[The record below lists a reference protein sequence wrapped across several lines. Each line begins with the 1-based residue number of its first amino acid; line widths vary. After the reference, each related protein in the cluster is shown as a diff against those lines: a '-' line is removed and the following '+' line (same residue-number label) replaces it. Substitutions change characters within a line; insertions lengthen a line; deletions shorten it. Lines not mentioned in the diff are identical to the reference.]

1 MLRLRA
7 AARSTYGG
15 LPGAFW
21 WIWLGS
27 LVNRMGGF
35 VLPFF
40 AFYITGPL
48 HRPAAFAG
56 VVTAVFGVG
65 AAVSGIVGGV
75 LTDRVG
81 RKPTL
86 VGSLL
91 ANAVTIVALG
101 YARSPWLLALGA
113 LAVGLATNAFRPA
126 LSAMIADLVPGSDRV
141 RAYALNF
148 WAINLGFSISMGAVG
163 LISHFGYLT
172 LFYADAASTT
182 ACAILIA
189 VMVRDTTPGRAV
201 KGVRDARI
209 GAAVDKGT
217 RDARGRGRGRVTH
230 NGQRDGLGAV
240 LRDRTYIAFVATT
253 FLVLVVFNQCQSGLP
268 IQMADAGLSPSL
280 FGEISAINGVLIVLL
295 QMPVTRLLRRWPE
308 GRVLAGASLV
318 IGTGFGVL
326 AFGESVAMYVL
337 CVVVMTLGEI
347 AYTPTAQAVS
357 ARLSP
362 DHLRGRY
369 QGVYQLAWTLSS
381 VVSPL
386 AGGAVISAWG
396 GRPLWIGCL
405 AGAGATALVFLR
417 IGRRI
422 AQRVAEARL
431 AERGTAVVEEPVDAV
446 DAVGAVGPADAE
458 LATA

>member
-1 MLRLRA
+1 MVRLRA

-15 LPGAFW
+15 LPSAFW
-21 WIWLGS
+21 WIWLGT

-48 HRPAAFAG
+48 HRSAALAG
-56 VVTAVFGVG
+56 AVTAVFGVG
-65 AAVSGIVGGV
+65 AAISGVVGGV
-75 LTDRVG
+75 LTDRIG

-91 ANAVTIVALG
+91 ANAVTIIALG
-101 YARSPWLLALGA
+101 YAKSPWLLALGA

-126 LSAMIADLVPGSDRV
+126 QSAMIADLVPAADRV

-148 WAINLGFSISMGAVG
+148 WAINLGFSVSMAAVG

-172 LFYADAASTT
+172 LFYADAASTA
-182 ACAILIA
+182 ACAVLIA
-189 VMVRDTTPGRAV
+189 VMVHDTTPGMVGKPGLVGR
-201 KGVRDARI
+201 GARI
-209 GAAVDKGT
+209 ARASAAKGAHA
-217 RDARGRGRGRVTH
+217 TH
-230 NGQRDGLGAV
+230 GQSDIQSDIKRDGLGTV
-240 LRDRTYIAFVATT
+240 LRDRTYITFVATT
-253 FLVLVVFNQCQSGLP
+253 FLVLLVFNQCQSGLP
-268 IQMADAGLSPSL
+268 IQMATAGLSPSL
-280 FGEISAINGVLIVLL
+280 FGEIAAINGVLIVLL
-295 QMPVTRLLRRWPE
+295 QMPVTRLLRGHPA

-318 IGTGFGVL
+318 IGAGFGVL

-337 CVVVMTLGEI
+337 CVIVMTLGEI

-362 DHLRGRY
+362 EHLRGRY
-369 QGVYQLAWTLSS
+369 QGVYQLSWTLSS

-386 AGGAVISAWG
+386 AGGAVIGAWG
-396 GRPLWIGCL
+396 GRPLWIACFV
-405 AGAGATALVFLR
+405 GAAATALVFLR
-417 IGRRI
+417 IGRHVER
-422 AQRVAEARL
+422 RVAEAVL
-431 AERGTAVVEEPVDAV
+431 VERRTTQVAASIGD
-446 DAVGAVGPADAE
+446 ADAE